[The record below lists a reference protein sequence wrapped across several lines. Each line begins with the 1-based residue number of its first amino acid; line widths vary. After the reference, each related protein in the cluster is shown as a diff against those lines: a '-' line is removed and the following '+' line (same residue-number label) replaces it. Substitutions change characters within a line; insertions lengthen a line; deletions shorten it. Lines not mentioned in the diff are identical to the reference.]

1 MFFQHSTG
9 IRSRPSD
16 LNIKIKLELTSVFTL
31 TSSSCT
37 QWEKKKRA
45 EHPDK
50 LKRMQLE
57 YSAGKMRAQLNE
69 EALLCRNV
77 TILSYKRA
85 LGTLLPVKLVGLSE
99 PFYVD

>member
-1 MFFQHSTG
+1 MYTVG
-9 IRSRPSD
+9 
-16 LNIKIKLELTSVFTL
+16 
-31 TSSSCT
+31 
-37 QWEKKKRA
+37 KKKRA

-50 LKRMQLE
+50 LKIMQLE

>member
-16 LNIKIKLELTSVFTL
+16 LKIKIKLELTSVFTL

-37 QWEKKKRA
+37 QWEKKRA

-69 EALLCRNV
+69 EAMLCRNV
-77 TILSYKRA
+77 TPYKRA
-85 LGTLLPVKLVGLSE
+85 LGTLLPVKLVG
-99 PFYVD
+99 FFKQFHVD

>member
-16 LNIKIKLELTSVFTL
+16 LKIKIKLELTSVFTL

-85 LGTLLPVKLVGLSE
+85 LGTLLPVKLAGLFE
-99 PFYVD
+99 QFHVD

>member
-1 MFFQHSTG
+1 MYTVG
-9 IRSRPSD
+9 
-16 LNIKIKLELTSVFTL
+16 
-31 TSSSCT
+31 
-37 QWEKKKRA
+37 KKKRA

-77 TILSYKRA
+77 TILSYIEGIRYSPSCKA
-85 LGTLLPVKLVGLSE
+85 GWFV
-99 PFYVD
+99 

>member
-1 MFFQHSTG
+1 MH
-9 IRSRPSD
+9 
-16 LNIKIKLELTSVFTL
+16 
-31 TSSSCT
+31 
-37 QWEKKKRA
+37 
-45 EHPDK
+45 
-50 LKRMQLE
+50 LK

-69 EALLCRNV
+69 EAVLCRNV